1 MALYVHLVKMTR
13 EGATTIRELSSEYT
27 KWKSFAESL
36 GAKPVCVV
44 GCFGEYDFVTVMDY
58 PNEVAAMKAAGYASA
73 LGIVQ
78 TQTLPACP
86 IEDFINHPKQHQP
99 ERSYRLV
106 RPRGRV
112 AAQSESAQGLPPS
125 LHSQQTHERGPHSPA
140 WG

>member
-1 MALYVHLVKMTR
+1 MVLPPSNPKGNDRYGSGPGVTHNKRGCPMALYVHPVKMTR
-13 EGATTIRELSSEYT
+13 EGATKIRELSSEYT

-86 IEDFINHPKQHQP
+86 IEDFFKVMS
-99 ERSYRLV
+99 EL
-106 RPRGRV
+106 PR
-112 AAQSESAQGLPPS
+112 
-125 LHSQQTHERGPHSPA
+125 
-140 WG
+140 